1 LLFNLK
7 KSHQGTSD
15 LFNLMKKILFLSF
28 VIFNLN
34 AQNLKTKFNWH
45 NLDITEDGIRGMSTE
60 KAYIELLKNRTSKT
74 VIVGVI
80 DSGIDIKHEDLKDN
94 IWVNTKEIANNG
106 IDDDNNGFI
115 DDLNGWDFIGGA
127 DGKDINHEQLE
138 SVRLYKSLFE
148 KYGDNPSKRDKKKN
162 KADLALMKSL
172 KEEIENKKSEATQY
186 LPMYKGMLDK
196 ISKAEDILIQIIG
209 KSPISKEDVQKIDDQ
224 NVDRSVRAAKQVW
237 LNLHAMGATKAD
249 ILDGVTH
256 FEEELNYNLNND
268 FDARKV
274 IGDDLRTLGY
284 AKYGNNEVTGP
295 DAMHGTHVA
304 GIIGANRYNSL
315 GVKGVADNVKIMTIR
330 CVPNG
335 DERDK
340 DVANAI
346 KYAVDNGAEI
356 INMSFG
362 KPYSPEKNWVDEA
375 VKYAESKGVLLVSA
389 AGNENEDID
398 QHVHYP
404 TRILKSGT
412 EVKNW
417 ITVGASNFEDG
428 ESLPADFSNYGKK
441 GVDVFAPGV
450 AIYSTVPGS
459 KYEEKQGTSM
469 ASPAVA
475 GVAALLKSYFPNLT
489 AQQLKNI
496 ILEST
501 VKRTGQ
507 QVNVPGEKIK
517 KDFSEL
523 SVTGGIVN
531 TYNAVKMAIQISEKQ

>member
-1 LLFNLK
+1 
-7 KSHQGTSD
+7 
-15 LFNLMKKILFLSF
+15 MKKILFLSF

-60 KAYIELLKNRTSKT
+60 KAYAELLKNRTSKT

-115 DDLNGWDFIGGA
+115 DDVNGWDFIGGA

-138 SVRLYKSLFE
+138 SVRLYKALFE
-148 KYGDNPSKRDKKKN
+148 KYGENPSKRDKKKN

-196 ISKAEDILIQIIG
+196 ISKAEDILSQTIG
-209 KSPISKEDVQKIDDQ
+209 KSPISKEDVQNIDDQ
-224 NVDRSVRAAKQVW
+224 SVDRSVRAAKQVW
-237 LNLHAMGATKAD
+237 LNLNAMGATKAD

-274 IGDDLRTLGY
+274 IGDDLKSLGY
-284 AKYGNNEVTGP
+284 GKYGNNEVTGP

-304 GIIGANRYNSL
+304 GIIGASRNNSL

-404 TRILKSGT
+404 TRILKSGS
-412 EVKNW
+412 EVSNW

-489 AQQLKNI
+489 AKQLKNI

-501 VKRTGQ
+501 VKLSGQ
-507 QVNVPGEKIK
+507 EVNVPGEKIK
-517 KDFSEL
+517 KDFAEL
-523 SVTGGIVN
+523 SVTAGIVN

>member
-1 LLFNLK
+1 
-7 KSHQGTSD
+7 
-15 LFNLMKKILFLSF
+15 MKKILLLTF
-28 VIFNLN
+28 VVFNLN
-34 AQNLKTKFNWH
+34 AQNLKSKFNWH
-45 NLDITEDGIRGMSTE
+45 NLDISEDGIRGMSTE
-60 KAYIELLKNRTSKT
+60 KAYAELLKNRTSKT

-138 SVRLYKSLFE
+138 SVRLYKALIE

-172 KEEIENKKSEATQY
+172 KEEIESKKSEATQY

-196 ISKAEDILIQIIG
+196 ISKAEDILIQSIG
-209 KSPISKEDVQKIDDQ
+209 KSPISKVDVQKIDDQ
-224 NVDRSVRAAKQVW
+224 NVDRSVRTAKQVW
-237 LNLHAMGATKAD
+237 LNLNAMGATKAD
-249 ILDGVTH
+249 IMDGVTH

-274 IGDDLRTLGY
+274 IGDDLKSLGY
-284 AKYGNNEVTGP
+284 GKYGNNEVTGP

-304 GIIGANRYNSL
+304 GIIGASRNNSL

-375 VKYAESKGVLLVSA
+375 VKYAESKGVLLISA

-428 ESLPADFSNYGKK
+428 ESLPAEFSNYGKK

-450 AIYSTVPGS
+450 AIYSTVPAS

-501 VKRTGQ
+501 VKLSGQ
-507 QVNVPGEKIK
+507 EVNVPGEKIK
-517 KDFSEL
+517 KDFAEL
-523 SVTGGIVN
+523 SVTAGIVN

>member
-1 LLFNLK
+1 
-7 KSHQGTSD
+7 
-15 LFNLMKKILFLSF
+15 MKKIFLLYF
-28 VIFNLN
+28 IAFNLN
-34 AQNLKTKFNWH
+34 AQDLKTKFNWH
-45 NLDITEDGIRGMSTE
+45 NLDFSEDGIRGMSTE
-60 KAYIELLKNRTSKT
+60 KAYNQLLKNKTSKT
-74 VIVGVI
+74 VIVAVI

-94 IWVNTKEIANNG
+94 IWINTKEIANNG
-106 IDDDNNGFI
+106 IDDDTNGFI
-115 DDLNGWDFIGGA
+115 DDVYGWDFIGGS
-127 DGKDINHEQLE
+127 DGKDIDQEQLE
-138 SVRLYKSLFE
+138 SVRLYKSLLA
-148 KYGDNPSKRDKKKN
+148 KYGENPSKRTKKKN
-162 KADLALMKSL
+162 KVELALMKSL
-172 KEEIENKKSEATQY
+172 KDEIESKRSEATQY
-186 LPMYKGMLDK
+186 LPMYKSMLEK
-196 ISKAEDILIQIIG
+196 ISKAEETLSKAIG
-209 KSPISKEDVQKIDDQ
+209 KESIKKEDVQNIDDQ
-224 NVDRSVRAAKQVW
+224 SVDRSVRAAKQVW
-237 LNLHAMGATKAD
+237 LNLNAMGATKAD

-256 FEEELNYNLNND
+256 FEEQLNYNLNYD

-274 IGDDLRTLGY
+274 VGDDLKTLGY
-284 AKYGNNEVTGP
+284 GKYGNNEVTGP

-304 GIIGANRYNSL
+304 GIIGANRANSL

-362 KPYSPEKNWVDEA
+362 KPYSPEKNWVDDA

-389 AGNENEDID
+389 AGNDNEDVD
-398 QHVHYP
+398 QHGQYP
-404 TRILKSGT
+404 TRILKSGS
-412 EVKNW
+412 EVNNW
-417 ITVGASNFEDG
+417 VTVGASNFEEG
-428 ESLPADFSNYGKK
+428 ENLPADFSNYGKK

-475 GVAALLKSYFPNLT
+475 GVAALLKSYFPSLT
-489 AQQLKNI
+489 AIQLKNI
-496 ILEST
+496 LLEST
-501 VKRTGQ
+501 VKLTEYE
-507 QVNVPGEKIK
+507 VNVPGEKIK

-523 SVTGGIVN
+523 SLTGGIVN